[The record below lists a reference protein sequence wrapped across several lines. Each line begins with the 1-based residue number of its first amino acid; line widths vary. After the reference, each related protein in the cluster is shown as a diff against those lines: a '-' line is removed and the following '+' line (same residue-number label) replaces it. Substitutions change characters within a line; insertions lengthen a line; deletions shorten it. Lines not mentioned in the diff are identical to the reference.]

1 MLRQVEI
8 DSWLLYILYKFKSD
22 SKNQINRH
30 FSRSSDLQLS
40 LMFPNV
46 CPYDNMREIYLF
58 DCFHREEV
66 KQGYDTLL
74 SQRWH
79 LCTSCDKTL
88 FTLMQDPF
96 LPFHWFYDHKCCRQG
111 NWYLEHKQCICMIT
125 RGYFINLILYIRS
138 QLFVLSNSS

>member
-1 MLRQVEI
+1 MWLSVLMY
-8 DSWLLYILYKFKSD
+8 SWLLYIQKSL
-22 SKNQINRH
+22 SPTRKSIWLVILFQ
-30 FSRSSDLQLS
+30 DLQTCNFQFCFQMCVLII
-40 LMFPNV
+40 MCVKYF
-46 CPYDNMREIYLF
+46 YLF

-111 NWYLEHKQCICMIT
+111 NWYLEHKQCICIIT
-125 RGYFINLILYIRS
+125 RGYFTNLILYIRS
-138 QLFVLSNSS
+138 S